1 VPLDNIVDSLSNI
14 TTEHLYFIVIT
25 LALGIFTFFFVK
37 LVRGIL
43 QTLDRVNNTA
53 DSVNNI
59 LINQV
64 QPTLEGFK
72 RLEDTLEETI
82 METRGHVENLQA
94 DTAKLMDVLTT
105 TLSSYGELEKTL
117 QDRLEKEVPPILDET
132 RGLVTG
138 ARQITDDIQ
147 EKIKAT
153 DNLFQAVSEAGQTVK
168 LATGIVRGGLTGLAI
183 QLGSMAVGARTS
195 LEYLSENITK
205 KDTLV
210 KGGDSNE

>member
-1 VPLDNIVDSLSNI
+1 MPLDNIVDSLSNI

>member
-1 VPLDNIVDSLSNI
+1 MPLDNIVDSLSNI

-37 LVRGIL
+37 LIRGIL

-72 RLEDTLEETI
+72 RLEDILEETI